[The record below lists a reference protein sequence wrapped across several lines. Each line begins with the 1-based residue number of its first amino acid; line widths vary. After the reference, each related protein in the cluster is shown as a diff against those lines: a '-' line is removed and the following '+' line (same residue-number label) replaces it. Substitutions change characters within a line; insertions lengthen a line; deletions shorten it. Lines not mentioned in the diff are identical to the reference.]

1 MNKSHTIGGKMGG
14 IMSIKK
20 RLN

>member
-1 MNKSHTIGGKMGG
+1 MYQNTIGGKMGG

-20 RLN
+20 QLN